1 MINQKIAVGK
11 TDVLL
16 AGAGIMSATLAM
28 FLKELNLALK
38 LYGWRLKRLLIG
50 KRLWQLLYHLYFNPL
65 VEYFRSFRK

>member
-28 FLKELNLALK
+28 FLKEL
-38 LYGWRLKRLLIG
+38 
-50 KRLWQLLYHLYFNPL
+50 
-65 VEYFRSFRK
+65 